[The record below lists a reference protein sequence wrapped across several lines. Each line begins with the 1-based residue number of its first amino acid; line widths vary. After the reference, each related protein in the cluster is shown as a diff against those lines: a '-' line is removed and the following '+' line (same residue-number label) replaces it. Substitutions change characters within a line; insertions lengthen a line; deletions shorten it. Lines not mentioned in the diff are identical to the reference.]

1 MSTSLAV
8 FRLLLNAV
16 RPPCLSCDASTSAE
30 CFGASPPQLCPCF
43 ACWLL
48 SAGST
53 SELSRSLISSMSL
66 ARGAH
71 HCVLDLA
78 PLHSTA
84 AQLGLRGLTVHAH
97 GHVLPGPSELPG
109 LTLLEHLHTQL
120 FLAAWSHWLLW
131 DSQQHFVR
139 LLLAM
144 LIFHGFLGPGPWLV
158 YLWVFGSQPLS
169 VSLSSRPF
177 GTCFIQHSAHTLD
190 VSPSHPPHPKI
201 SKSTSPSETQ
211 LLFNPWNK
219 LNSDVTGFR
228 NIKPL
233 RRMQIAIFHAHRDV
247 HYSVDVL
254 KSAASPQR

>member
-8 FRLLLNAV
+8 FRLLLKAV

-30 CFGASPPQLCPCF
+30 CFGASPPQLCLCF

-71 HCVLDLA
+71 HSVLDLA
-78 PLHSTA
+78 PLHPTA

-109 LTLLEHLHTQL
+109 LTLLEHLHKLL

-144 LIFHGFLGPGPWLV
+144 LFFTGSWVLVPGWFIYGSLGPNNLV
-158 YLWVFGSQPLS
+158 R
-169 VSLSSRPF
+169 VSSNILLTPACFTVSS
-177 GTCFIQHSAHTLD
+177 TT
-190 VSPSHPPHPKI
+190 
-201 SKSTSPSETQ
+201 SKNFKNQ
-211 LLFNPWNK
+211 LLPQK
-219 LNSDVTGFR
+219 HSC
-228 NIKPL
+228 
-233 RRMQIAIFHAHRDV
+233 
-247 HYSVDVL
+247 YSIHGTSSTL
-254 KSAASPQR
+254 TSRASRT